1 MFSYKNPMSN
11 EISEGKYWN
20 LFKFL
25 ISMVIAV
32 YLFLNTGDNPGFGPY
47 SEKEKDIELA
57 D

>member
-57 D
+57 E